1 MCKFGDLEI
10 WHCGKAIIRSKKITI
25 GFNRF
30 RRAIL
35 VVSMK
40 RLTFFYG
47 YVIAASCFG
56 IQAIGIG
63 TFTSFGVFFM
73 PILTDFDWS
82 RATLSG
88 AQSLAI
94 LVMGSLGI
102 LVGRLNDRYG
112 PRVVMTVTGF
122 FFGLG
127 LLFMS
132 GLNTV
137 WQLYVF
143 YGILFGIG
151 MSPIDVISNTTTAR
165 WFVQRRGIMTGIMK
179 VGTGAGQ
186 LVMPLVA
193 SALIAGSGWRTSYIV
208 IGAIVMVLLISIGQ
222 LLRRDPASVGLL
234 PDGNRGF
241 QIARPNLAETGF
253 YLRKA
258 LHMRQFWTI
267 CLANLAVLFCL
278 MTIMVHIAPHA
289 TDVGLS
295 STTAAGILST
305 IGGISMVGRFVTGI
319 VIDRIGS
326 RYAMI
331 ICFIL
336 LISTLLWMQVARE
349 VWMLYLFAVVYG
361 FAHGGL
367 FTVIS
372 PIVAEYFGIRSHGVL
387 FGIIAFSGTVGG
399 AVGSVLAG
407 RIFDITGSYNLAFW
421 MCTALGAV
429 GFGLILSLR
438 PVSPDVKEIPRESV

>member
-1 MCKFGDLEI
+1 M
-10 WHCGKAIIRSKKITI
+10 
-25 GFNRF
+25 
-30 RRAIL
+30 
-35 VVSMK
+35 
-40 RLTFFYG
+40 
-47 YVIAASCFG
+47 
-56 IQAIGIG
+56 
-63 TFTSFGVFFM
+63 
-73 PILTDFDWS
+73 
-82 RATLSG
+82 
-88 AQSLAI
+88 
-94 LVMGSLGI
+94 
-102 LVGRLNDRYG
+102 VGRLNDRYG

-137 WQLYVF
+137 WQLYMF
-143 YGILFGIG
+143 YGVVFGIG
-151 MSPIDVISNTTTAR
+151 MSSIDVISNTTTAR

-193 SALIAGSGWRTSYIV
+193 SALIISFGWRTSYIV
-208 IGAIVMVLLISIGQ
+208 IGAIVMVMLISIGQ
-222 LLRRDPASVGLL
+222 LLRRDPTSVGLL
-234 PDGNRGF
+234 PDGKRGF
-241 QIARPNLAETGF
+241 QRARPNLAETGF
-253 YLRKA
+253 SLRRA
-258 LHMRQFWTI
+258 LHMRQFWAI
-267 CLANLAVLFCL
+267 CLTNLAVLFCL
-278 MTIMVHIAPHA
+278 ITIMVHIVPHA

-295 STTAAGILST
+295 STTAAVILST

-326 RYAMI
+326 RHTMI

-336 LISTLLWMQVARE
+336 LIPTLLWLQVARE

-421 MCTALGAV
+421 ICTALGTV
-429 GFGLILSLR
+429 GLGLMLSLGS
-438 PVSPDVKEIPRESV
+438 VSPNVKEIPGESV